1 MHAESGWNIARLC
14 TSTASRAAIL
24 AATVCGMTLVGAS
37 AEASPFELYG
47 ASARGAALG
56 NAMTAEAS
64 SADAVFYNVAGLA
77 RAVPGV
83 SIGFMIGTDGARIAL
98 NERPSGY
105 EIPDFGSS
113 TPTVPSSGTLNER
126 SDTDSMGTF
135 GTLTIGAVTGL
146 GSPRLRLGLLMTLPA
161 FGVDGSSTRFSDERE
176 RLFSNALA
184 YELIDSRVRR
194 LDIEA
199 GVAYRVLDMLSIGVG
214 MTLQPKATT
223 INGVYL
229 ENATDQSQVDINLSQ
244 STGFSAGFTAGALL
258 EVQDWM
264 RLGLSFRQGLGFDI
278 DGANTIQIRGLS
290 EEDVDEY
297 PIQQQLAWR
306 PQSSPT
312 MVTAGA
318 ATDLGK
324 STVLFDMRYTVWS
337 TYRDSQGDDAGF
349 ENTFSPRLGLE
360 YRYSDAT
367 TARVGLGF
375 DPTPVPD
382 QVGRTN
388 YVDNDRGAISI
399 GASHNFEV
407 RERSLSLSW
416 FLQGQL
422 LLERQTSKASAVAY
436 PVCTDGVTVLCDE
449 VPDDLRDART
459 GQPLAGAVGLQT
471 ENPGF
476 PGFSSGGWIG
486 AFGLE
491 LTWYL

>member
-1 MHAESGWNIARLC
+1 MARIGLG
-14 TSTASRAAIL
+14 RGAAVAGACL
-24 AATVCGMTLVGAS
+24 ALLVA
-37 AEASPFELYG
+37 ADANASPFELYG
-47 ASARGAALG
+47 AGARGAALG

-64 SADAVFYNVAGLA
+64 GADAVFYNVAGLA
-77 RAVPGV
+77 RAIPGV
-83 SIGFMIGTDGARIAL
+83 SIGFMVGTDNARILL
-98 NERPSGY
+98 NDRPGGY

-113 TPTVPSSGTLNER
+113 TPTVPSDATLQER
-126 SDTDSMGTF
+126 RDSDAMGTF
-135 GTLTIGAVTGL
+135 GTVTLGAVTGL
-146 GSPRLRLGLLMTLPA
+146 GSPRLRLGFLMSAPA

-184 YELIDSRVRR
+184 YELIGSRVRR

-199 GVAYRVLDMLSIGVG
+199 GVAYRVLDNLSIGLG
-214 MTLQPKATT
+214 MTLQPKASTV
-223 INGVYL
+223 NGVYL

-244 STGFSAGFTAGALL
+244 SSGFSAGFTAGALL
-258 EVQDWM
+258 ELSDWM
-264 RLGLSFRQGLGFDI
+264 RLGLSFRQGIGFDI
-278 DGANTIQIRGLS
+278 DGENTIQIRGLS

-297 PIQQQLAWR
+297 PIRQQLAWR

-312 MVTAGA
+312 MATAGA

-337 TYRDSQGDDAGF
+337 GYRDSQGEKAGF
-349 ENTFSPRLGLE
+349 DNTISPRLGLE
-360 YRYSDAT
+360 YHYNDRT
-367 TARVGLGF
+367 TARVGLSF

-388 YVDNDRGAISI
+388 YVDNDRGAISV

-422 LLERQTSKASAVAY
+422 LIQRQTSKASAVGY
-436 PVCTDGVTVLCDE
+436 PVCAEGVTVLCDE
-449 VPDDLRDART
+449 VADNLRDART
-459 GQPLAGAVGLQT
+459 GQPLPGAVGLQT

-476 PGFSSGGWIG
+476 PGFSSGGWLG
-486 AFGLE
+486 AIGLE
-491 LTWYL
+491 LTWHL